1 MDTVKEK
8 EMCKAL
14 IHEINNEGN
23 TIEITTQLLNKYLT
37 SEGQSFI
44 SKMTK
49 GREEVRNALLDK
61 IENLE
66 KCIASQGIES
76 SQENTEFIK
85 ASVILKD
92 KLKEINRIYY
102 NSIEFMSYLM
112 LSKTA

>member
-14 IHEINNEGN
+14 IYEINNEGN
-23 TIEITTQLLNKYLT
+23 TNEITTQLLNKYLT
-37 SEGQSFI
+37 PEGQSFI

-49 GREEVRNALLDK
+49 GREELRNALLDK

-66 KCIASQGIES
+66 KCIASPA
-76 SQENTEFIK
+76 NTEFIK

>member
-1 MDTVKEK
+1 MDTVKER
-8 EMCKAL
+8 ELCKAL

-23 TIEITTQLLNKYLT
+23 TNEITTQLLNKYLT
-37 SEGQSFI
+37 LEGQSFI

-76 SQENTEFIK
+76 QENTEFIK
-85 ASVILKD
+85 ALVLLKD

>member
-1 MDTVKEK
+1 MDTVKER

-37 SEGQSFI
+37 LEGQSFI

-66 KCIASQGIES
+66 KCIASQ
-76 SQENTEFIK
+76 ENTEFIK
-85 ASVILKD
+85 ALVLLKD